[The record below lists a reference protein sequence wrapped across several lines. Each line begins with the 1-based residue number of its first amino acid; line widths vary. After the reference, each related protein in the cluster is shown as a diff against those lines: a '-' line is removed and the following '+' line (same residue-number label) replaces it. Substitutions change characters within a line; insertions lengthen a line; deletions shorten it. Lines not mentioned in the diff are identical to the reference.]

1 MNGADPNEDHLIPTN
16 LTGAHLQDT
25 DLRGAYL
32 KGATGITREDLEHQV
47 SSLEGT
53 IMPDGSK
60 HD

>member
-32 KGATGITREDLEHQV
+32 KGAAGITREELVRQA
-47 SSLEGT
+47 SSLGVA
-53 IMPDGSK
+53 IIPDGSK